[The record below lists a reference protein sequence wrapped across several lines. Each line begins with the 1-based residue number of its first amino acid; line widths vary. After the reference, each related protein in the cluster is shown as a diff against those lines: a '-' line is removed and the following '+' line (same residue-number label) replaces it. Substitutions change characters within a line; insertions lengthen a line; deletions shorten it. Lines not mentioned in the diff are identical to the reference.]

1 MLATTYFTSF
11 SFIVRS
17 YMSFTHSIVFVYVL
31 ILSFN
36 HIIHTICRYT
46 VCITHDAYIFIK
58 NLYWHSFRMRCCG
71 TKFKRKHTQK
81 HIKIKINTRITMQL
95 LVYKHLSNLC
105 LLCVELT
112 SNAFD
117 HMNENRLLYLLLHLS
132 YVFHLL
138 VE

>member
-1 MLATTYFTSF
+1 MTRIFLLRIYIG
-11 SFIVRS
+11 IVLECGVVEPNS
-17 YMSFTHSIVFVYVL
+17 NENTHK
-31 ILSFN
+31 
-36 HIIHTICRYT
+36 
-46 VCITHDAYIFIK
+46 K
-58 NLYWHSFRMRCCG
+58 N
-71 TKFKRKHTQK
+71 
-81 HIKIKINTRITMQL
+81 IKIKINTRITMQL

-117 HMNENRLLYLLLHLS
+117 HMNENTLLYLLLHLS